1 MSTHPKRGA
10 DRYGMPW
17 KSRSLL
23 SAAPVNVP
31 RGGVPAFSGAE
42 VKQNAKRT
50 LLTSIS
56 AAADGHF
63 EMRLKIKEEKRICF
77 GTVFRF
83 AKRWMVLKQNCF
95 LQMYTSGSGKR
106 RKGCS
111 ACSTESDI
119 LSARGTSLEFVYT
132 APMLRKGK
140 QLFEQNS

>member
-56 AAADGHF
+56 AAADGH
-63 EMRLKIKEEKRICF
+63 LVKPI
-77 GTVFRF
+77 
-83 AKRWMVLKQNCF
+83 
-95 LQMYTSGSGKR
+95 S
-106 RKGCS
+106 
-111 ACSTESDI
+111 
-119 LSARGTSLEFVYT
+119 
-132 APMLRKGK
+132 
-140 QLFEQNS
+140 

>member
-17 KSRSLL
+17 KFRSLL

-56 AAADGHF
+56 AAVDGH
-63 EMRLKIKEEKRICF
+63 L
-77 GTVFRF
+77 
-83 AKRWMVLKQNCF
+83 AKPI
-95 LQMYTSGSGKR
+95 S
-106 RKGCS
+106 
-111 ACSTESDI
+111 
-119 LSARGTSLEFVYT
+119 
-132 APMLRKGK
+132 
-140 QLFEQNS
+140 